1 MRLTLRQLCFLLHIK
16 HWKTEAFVPC
26 PHTHVGIRSKL
37 VHSIAGTRL
46 SNVARKRSIFILT
59 ISATSEDDDRIKL
72 QNRYEEAMQR
82 RELRRALKQK
92 HGVSSESEKVNT
104 ASKKGTKSVDDEGEA
119 RTEEQ
124 QITRPDIDS
133 LNQTLQSDGNAPEAD
148 SPKFRDRNM
157 YDVSETNTKS
167 FKPKEQ
173 VGSNQK
179 SRFQVYET
187 YFEQDYNDSDFC
199 EDDYSQTTETSSRNK
214 LTCQWETYRS
224 TSILFPPPSKSN
236 RPKAI
241 IHFVG
246 GTFFGSYPRKF
257 YGKFLEDIAI
267 KCDAVIVAT
276 PIPLVLPGKGL
287 VDRLGNWLL
296 DDSLDDD
303 WDRRNRKRGYI
314 AEGSNNPL
322 NHLNLAQA
330 VQKEFNKS
338 YRDVVIDEYCADL
351 ESERDV
357 EDFMKSVPIVGVGH
371 SLGARLQAISCS
383 QPDVAKY
390 LAMGKNRR
398 LIRSGREGMVYLGF
412 ANWGA
417 STSIP
422 GVDSLE
428 QTVRKREMSQ
438 EQKRCDRRGAG
449 VTEDVYGDRRARP
462 RRYGQSYDRYSQYD
476 DDDLDLADIFG
487 DVIRDVTKGAKQI
500 GAALT
505 PAADDLEFKPSPDE
519 LWESLASSRGSY
531 KKCCQNTLIV
541 QFDEDPID
549 QGSRLARTLLQV
561 DNTIHSFEDVQPNN
575 ASHDV
580 KFARL
585 NGGHLTPVSFRDGIA
600 KILPSKA
607 LAVLTSSSDYLVQQ
621 LGDET
626 SKSSRRQREEL
637 SDVVDTVASYIR
649 DAI

>member
-1 MRLTLRQLCFLLHIK
+1 M
-16 HWKTEAFVPC
+16 
-26 PHTHVGIRSKL
+26 
-37 VHSIAGTRL
+37 
-46 SNVARKRSIFILT
+46 
-59 ISATSEDDDRIKL
+59 SATSEDDGRIEL
-72 QNRYEEAMQR
+72 QTRYEEAMKR
-82 RELRRALKQK
+82 RELRRALKKK
-92 HGVSSESEKVNT
+92 HSVSSEFEQATSTSTN
-104 ASKKGTKSVDDEGEA
+104 SVDDQGETT
-119 RTEEQ
+119 TEEQ
-124 QITRPDIDS
+124 QITSKDINS
-133 LNQTLQSDGNAPEAD
+133 TNERLQSDRNGRVANAPK
-148 SPKFRDRNM
+148 SRDWNM
-157 YDVSETNTKS
+157 NDVSETDTKS
-167 FKPKEQ
+167 FKSKDQ
-173 VGSNQK
+173 VRPNQK

-187 YFEQDYNDSDFC
+187 YFEEDYYGSDYY
-199 EDDYSQTTETSSRNK
+199 EDDYSQTSSPRDK

-224 TSILFPPPSKSN
+224 TSILFPPASKSK

-287 VDRLGNWLL
+287 VDRLGNWLF

-303 WDRRNRKRGYI
+303 WDRRNKRRDNV
-314 AEGSNNPL
+314 AEETNNPL

-351 ESERDV
+351 ESEIDV

-383 QPDVAKY
+383 HPDVAKY
-390 LAMGKNRR
+390 LAMGKGRS

-438 EQKRCDRRGAG
+438 KQKRRDRRGVG
-449 VTEDVYGDRRARP
+449 VREDVYGDRRARP
-462 RRYGQSYDRYSQYD
+462 RRQDYTKRRYGQSYDRYSQYE
-476 DDDLDLADIFG
+476 DDDLDLADVFG

-519 LWESLASSRGSY
+519 LWDSLASTRGGY
-531 KKCCQNTLIV
+531 KNCCQNTLIV

-561 DNTIHSFEDVQPNN
+561 DNTIDSSEDVQPNN

-637 SDVVDTVASYIR
+637 NDVVDTVSSYIR

>member
-1 MRLTLRQLCFLLHIK
+1 MCTH
-16 HWKTEAFVPC
+16 H
-26 PHTHVGIRSKL
+26 HVGIRSKH
-37 VHSIAGTRL
+37 VHSIAGL
-46 SNVARKRSIFILT
+46 SNVAHKRYLLT
-59 ISATSEDDDRIKL
+59 MSATSEDDGRIEL
-72 QNRYEEAMQR
+72 QTRYEEAMKR
-82 RELRRALKQK
+82 RELRRALKEK
-92 HGVSSESEKVNT
+92 HSVSSEFEQATSTSTN
-104 ASKKGTKSVDDEGEA
+104 SVDDQGEMT
-119 RTEEQ
+119 TEEQ
-124 QITRPDIDS
+124 QITSKDTNSTNER
-133 LNQTLQSDGNAPEAD
+133 LQSDRNGRAANAPK
-148 SPKFRDRNM
+148 SRDRNM
-157 YDVSETNTKS
+157 NNVSETDTKS
-167 FKPKEQ
+167 FKSKDQ
-173 VGSNQK
+173 VRSNQK

-187 YFEQDYNDSDFC
+187 YFEEDYYGSDYY
-199 EDDYSQTTETSSRNK
+199 EDDYSQTSSPRDK

-224 TSILFPPPSKSN
+224 TSILFPPASKSK

-287 VDRLGNWLL
+287 VDRLGNWLF

-303 WDRRNRKRGYI
+303 WDRRNKRRDNV
-314 AEGSNNPL
+314 AEETNNPL

-351 ESERDV
+351 ESEIDV

-383 QPDVAKY
+383 HPDVAKY
-390 LAMGKNRR
+390 LAMGKGRS

-438 EQKRCDRRGAG
+438 KQKRRDRRGVG
-449 VTEDVYGDRRARP
+449 VREDVYGDRRARP
-462 RRYGQSYDRYSQYD
+462 RRQDYTKRRYGQSYDRYSQYE
-476 DDDLDLADIFG
+476 DDDLDLADVFG

-519 LWESLASSRGSY
+519 LWDSLASTRGGY
-531 KKCCQNTLIV
+531 KNCCQNTLIV

-561 DNTIHSFEDVQPNN
+561 DNTMDSSEDVQPNN

-637 SDVVDTVASYIR
+637 NDVVDTVSSYIR